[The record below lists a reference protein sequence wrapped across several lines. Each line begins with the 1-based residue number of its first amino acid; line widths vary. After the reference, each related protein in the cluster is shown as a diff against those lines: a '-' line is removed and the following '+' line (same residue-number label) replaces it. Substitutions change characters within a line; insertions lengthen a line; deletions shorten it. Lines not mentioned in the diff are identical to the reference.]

1 MNAIHKPPVIHY
13 PLKAEPLADDD
24 GEMIRLEQQ
33 EGIDDAQVIV
43 VHPWQLRAA
52 CVQLGVLHA
61 DPESERTAARLKR
74 RIRAL
79 VERIEHLN
87 DYLHEHS
94 DSEHANL
101 TYEQTYSQATADLA
115 AEFITDFEES
125 RPSEP
130 VQGELL

>member
-1 MNAIHKPPVIHY
+1 MNATYKPPLIHY
-13 PLKAEPLADDD
+13 PLKAEALTDDQ
-24 GEMIRLEQQ
+24 GEMVRLEQQ
-33 EGIDDAQVIV
+33 EGINDAQVIV

-52 CVQLGVLHA
+52 CVHLGIAHA
-61 DPESERTAARLKR
+61 DPESERTAAQLKR

-87 DYLHEHS
+87 DYLREQS
-94 DSEHANL
+94 ASGHASL

-115 AEFITDFEES
+115 AEFITELEES
-125 RPSEP
+125 RPTEP